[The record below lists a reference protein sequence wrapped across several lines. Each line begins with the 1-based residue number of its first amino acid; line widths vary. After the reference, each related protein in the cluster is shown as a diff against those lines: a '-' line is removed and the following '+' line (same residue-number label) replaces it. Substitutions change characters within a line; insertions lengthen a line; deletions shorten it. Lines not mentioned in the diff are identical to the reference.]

1 MRYTLGLATM
11 DNSAAALFADG
22 VLLAAVEQERLSRI
36 KNDGA
41 FPHLAIAEVLSI
53 AGITLA
59 DLDRIAVYWQPWR
72 IGGRVAGTLGKM
84 CRNPATARA
93 IAARA
98 GAMFLRRGKG
108 GADEVRGSWTDLM
121 RLRRVLTQVHGDTR
135 ARIAHV
141 DHHQSHQ
148 LYAETMRDWDDCVS
162 LSYDGGGEV
171 DSTVLTVLRGGKRQV
186 LARHRWPNSL
196 GHFYST
202 FTGYLGF
209 RMLEGEYKM
218 MGLAPYGKPRFRDA
232 ILREVLALQPEGRYW
247 LDTTLCDYHAA
258 LKGQFSDRMTELFG
272 PRRAPDAPPTE
283 AQIDLA
289 TSVQAAFETALA
301 HVLEP
306 ARKAHP
312 DLRRLVVSGGCAL
325 NVTANGRLLEAG
337 LFDKIII
344 PPAPHDAGCAIG
356 AALAVLPAP
365 IDKRALRSPYLGRE
379 YTGDEIAQATA
390 RTCHAPPSALS
401 ESALIAR
408 TADMLAEGKLIA
420 WFQGRSEFGPRALGA
435 RSFLADPRRD
445 AIRDEMNDKI
455 KKRELFRPFAPST
468 TAEAAPA
475 FFDLAQDSPYMNIVA
490 RVRDGRIPAVTHVDG
505 TARVH
510 TVSADAH
517 ARYHALID
525 AFGQRS
531 GVPVLLNTSF
541 NIQEPIVYSPDQALA
556 TFAASGVDALVIGD
570 HIVTHENLCTPTREG
585 KAACT

>member
-1 MRYTLGLATM
+1 MQYTLGLATM

-22 VLLAAVEQERLSRI
+22 MLVAAVEQERLSRI

-59 DLDRIAVYWQPWR
+59 DLDRIVVYWQPWR

-84 CRNPATARA
+84 RRNPATARA

-98 GAMFLRRGKG
+98 AAMFLRQG
-108 GADEVRGSWTDLM
+108 GDKVPGEVRGSWTDLM
-121 RLRRVLTQVHGDTR
+121 RLRRVLTKVHGDTR
-135 ARIAHV
+135 APITYI

-171 DSTVLTVLRGGKRQV
+171 DSTVLTVLRGGQRQV
-186 LARHRWPNSL
+186 LTRHRWPNSL

-218 MGLAPYGKPRFRDA
+218 MGLAPYGTPRFRDA
-232 ILREVLALQPEGRYW
+232 ILREVLALEPGGRYR
-247 LDTTLCDYHAA
+247 LNTSLCDYHAA
-258 LKGQFSDRMTELFG
+258 LKGQFPDRMAKLFG

-306 ARKAHP
+306 ARKTHP
-312 DLRRLVVSGGCAL
+312 DLRRLVISGGCAL
-325 NVTANGRLLEAG
+325 NVTANGRLLEVG
-337 LFDKIII
+337 LFDQIII

-365 IDKRALRSPYLGRE
+365 VDRDTVRSPYLGRE
-379 YTGDEIAQATA
+379 YTTAEIAQAMA
-390 RTCHAPPSALS
+390 RACHAPPPALP
-401 ESALIAR
+401 EHALIAR
-408 TADMLAEGKLIA
+408 TADMLAEGRLIA
-420 WFQGRSEFGPRALGA
+420 WFQGRAEFGPRALGA

-455 KKRELFRPFAPST
+455 KKRELFRPFAPSV
-468 TAEAAPA
+468 TAEAAPD
-475 FFDLAQDSPYMNIVA
+475 FFELGQDSPYMNIVA
-490 RVRDGRIPAVTHVDG
+490 RVRDDRIPAVTHVDG

-510 TVSADAH
+510 TVSKASH
-517 ARYHALID
+517 ARYHALIG
-525 AFGQRS
+525 AFGERS
-531 GVPVLLNTSF
+531 GVPVVLNTSF

-570 HIVTHENLCTPTREG
+570 HIITREDLR
-585 KAACT
+585 ASEH